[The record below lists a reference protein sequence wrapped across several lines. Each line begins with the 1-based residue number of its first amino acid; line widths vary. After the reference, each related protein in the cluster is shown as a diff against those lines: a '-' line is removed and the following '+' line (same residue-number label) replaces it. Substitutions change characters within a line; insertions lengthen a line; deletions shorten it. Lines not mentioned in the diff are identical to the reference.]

1 MKREKVI
8 ELAAQAG
15 MNPNR
20 NEKAINALFSSVPVH
35 WLEHFARLVEQET
48 LERAISVLDTA
59 DKKNPYE
66 KWSPGAPSAIIK
78 KLKDDHDKE

>member
-1 MKREKVI
+1 MEREKVI
-8 ELAAQAG
+8 DSLNTIGAEEACSGLWYASTENIMQ
-15 MNPNR
+15 
-20 NEKAINALFSSVPVH
+20 L
-35 WLEHFARLVEQET
+35 ARLVEQET
-48 LERAISVLDTA
+48 LEMAISVLDTA